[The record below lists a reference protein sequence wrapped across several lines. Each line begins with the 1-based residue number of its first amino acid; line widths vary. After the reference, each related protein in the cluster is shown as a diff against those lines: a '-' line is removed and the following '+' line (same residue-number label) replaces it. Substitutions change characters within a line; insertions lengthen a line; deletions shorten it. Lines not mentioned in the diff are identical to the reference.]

1 MNFSLKIFLLVIIL
15 ALNNS
20 LCAQVNIVLVEPTVK
35 KFIGDVSELDRSK
48 YFNIHAQGKTPLL
61 ESFYKQ
67 YNVEQSGRGFYGPG
81 IDAKKIM
88 GEVGLYPK
96 SNNKKNSK
104 SRPITR
110 YVATNILAQV
120 H

>member
-20 LCAQVNIVLVEPTVK
+20 LCAQVNVVLVEPTVK

-67 YNVEQSGRGFYGPG
+67 YNVE
-81 IDAKKIM
+81 
-88 GEVGLYPK
+88 
-96 SNNKKNSK
+96 
-104 SRPITR
+104 
-110 YVATNILAQV
+110 
-120 H
+120 